1 MFRLSPSASI
11 FEVLSRVLWKAMF
24 TFTHWNLLLSI
35 YGHSLS
41 GFGQCLKC
49 PYPLHQWV
57 ANVARFSPF
66 KSAVEDKKME
76 YGKNGLPFPLSFVII
91 TVRRIFR
98 AGGFTARLCRF
109 IPKGLKNPPALNI
122 RICNAFRITNPDI
135 RCGRIA
141 NPSERKI
148 ANPSER

>member
-1 MFRLSPSASI
+1 M
-11 FEVLSRVLWKAMF
+11 
-24 TFTHWNLLLSI
+24 
-35 YGHSLS
+35 
-41 GFGQCLKC
+41 
-49 PYPLHQWV
+49 
-57 ANVARFSPF
+57 ARFSPF

-76 YGKNGLPFPLSFVII
+76 YGKNGLPLPLSFVII

-135 RCGRIA
+135 QGGRIA
-141 NPSERKI
+141 NPSERKSRPS
-148 ANPSER
+148 AKSVQAQEPSERKSTIKFFATVKNI